1 MRRFLFLAI
10 AIVAAIAV
18 YQLGLK
24 DYLSLEA
31 IKAQQSNFASAYADN
46 PALVLGA
53 YFLIYVVS
61 TALSLPGAAILTV
74 LGGALFGLATGTI
87 IVSFASSIG
96 ATLAFLGSRYLLRDW
111 VQAKFGDRLKMVNDG
126 VAKDG
131 AFYLFTLRLIPAIP
145 FFLINL
151 AMGLTPMKTRTFYWV
166 SQVGMFLGTLVFV
179 NAGTQLAQIESLS
192 DIASPGLLA
201 SFVALGLF
209 PWIARGIMNLITRVK
224 GGDVNP
230 AVAPIAQNL
239 PSAGENSG
247 KPLVMV
253 YNAEEGTMNAILDSA
268 HKLFSPGTYQ
278 CSLCAI
284 TYGMTSM
291 RNDWKE
297 YLDSMPV
304 ETQFY
309 HRTDFLEKWP
319 DNRTALPAIFELQAD
334 DSLQTLLDADA
345 LKQPSNVADLIALL
359 ESKRGRGLA

>member
-1 MRRFLFLAI
+1 MTEPVMEHFCMRRFVFLAI

-53 YFLIYVVS
+53 YFLIYIVS

-179 NAGTQLAQIESLS
+179 NHPACWHPLS
-192 DIASPGLLA
+192 RSVSSHG
-201 SFVALGLF
+201 
-209 PWIARGIMNLITRVK
+209 
-224 GGDVNP
+224 
-230 AVAPIAQNL
+230 
-239 PSAGENSG
+239 
-247 KPLVMV
+247 
-253 YNAEEGTMNAILDSA
+253 
-268 HKLFSPGTYQ
+268 
-278 CSLCAI
+278 
-284 TYGMTSM
+284 
-291 RNDWKE
+291 
-297 YLDSMPV
+297 
-304 ETQFY
+304 
-309 HRTDFLEKWP
+309 
-319 DNRTALPAIFELQAD
+319 
-334 DSLQTLLDADA
+334 
-345 LKQPSNVADLIALL
+345 
-359 ESKRGRGLA
+359 

>member
-74 LGGALFGLATGTI
+74 LGGALFGLLTGTI

-111 VQAKFGDRLKMVNDG
+111 VQAKFGDRLKTVNDG

-131 AFYLFTLRLIPAIP
+131 AFYLFTLRLIPAVP

-151 AMGLTPMKTRTFYWV
+151 AMGLTPIRTRTFYWV
-166 SQVGMFLGTLVFV
+166 SQIGMFLGTIVFV
-179 NAGTQLAQIESLS
+179 NAGTQLAQIESLG
-192 DIASPGLLA
+192 DIASPSLLA

-230 AVAPIAQNL
+230 AVPVVQNL
-239 PSAGENSG
+239 SSASEKSG

-334 DSLQTLLDADA
+334 DSLQLLLDAAA
-345 LKQPSNVADLIALL
+345 LKQPSNVADLIMLL